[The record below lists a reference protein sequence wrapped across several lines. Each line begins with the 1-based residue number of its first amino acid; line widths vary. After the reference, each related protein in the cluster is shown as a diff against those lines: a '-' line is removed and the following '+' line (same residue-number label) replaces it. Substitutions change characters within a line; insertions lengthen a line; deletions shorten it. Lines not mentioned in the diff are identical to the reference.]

1 MAISEITRHNVYAAA
16 MDSLGVDTR
25 SNPKALA
32 WAFSGG
38 DRGEKPE
45 GVSRIAVN
53 LAVQTVLLAPPSWL
67 AHELPATPAARLAL
81 LKRGE
86 S

>member
-1 MAISEITRHNVYAAA
+1 MNDFTRHNLFAAA

-38 DRGEKPE
+38 ARGEKPE
-45 GVSRIAVN
+45 GISLIAVS
-53 LAVQTVLLAPPSWL
+53 LAVQTVLLDPPEWF
-67 AHELPATPAARLAL
+67 AHELPATPAERLAL
-81 LKRGE
+81 LKGAL
-86 S
+86 